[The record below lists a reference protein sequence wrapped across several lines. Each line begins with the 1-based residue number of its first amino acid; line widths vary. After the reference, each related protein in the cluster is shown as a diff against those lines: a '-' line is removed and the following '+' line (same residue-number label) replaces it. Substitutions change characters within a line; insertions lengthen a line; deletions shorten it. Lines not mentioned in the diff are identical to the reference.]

1 MLEKYIVPTAHLVR
15 MEENC
20 TTRPWVSAAIFA
32 RECIHC
38 NYYFIPF
45 ALAVARGTENAKG
58 QCPHV
63 RKANLH
69 VAHFQWYCW
78 VSKSYNQDKWSNFS
92 HFYVVR
98 IRTYLAEDNPGYAC
112 RIVPM
117 ACCLNSSARATHVIN
132 EVAFMMKMNA
142 LSISRKNRKR

>member
-1 MLEKYIVPTAHLVR
+1 MSRIFNGIVGFQRATIKTSEV
-15 MEENC
+15 
-20 TTRPWVSAAIFA
+20 IFL
-32 RECIHC
+32 I
-38 NYYFIPF
+38 
-45 ALAVARGTENAKG
+45 
-58 QCPHV
+58 
-63 RKANLH
+63 
-69 VAHFQWYCW
+69 
-78 VSKSYNQDKWSNFS
+78 
-92 HFYVVR
+92 FYVVR